1 MNKIILLVVVPL
13 ILIVAI
19 VVLVD
24 AISQERNARK
34 KAEQELQTTRKSLK
48 DLCEACIKENNST
61 HARITYVAYFGKPV
75 DHAGDGFIDGYE

>member
-1 MNKIILLVVVPL
+1 MNKTILFVAIPL
-13 ILIVAI
+13 ILFFAT
-19 VVLVD
+19 VVI
-24 AISQERNARK
+24 ANIISQERNARK

>member
-24 AISQERNARK
+24 TISQERNARK

-48 DLCEACIKENNST
+48 DLCEACIKESNST
-61 HARITYVAYFGKPV
+61 HARITYVAYFGKTV